1 MAVKPM
7 SMPVEGLVEVPLTPG
22 YPKSRLLEGLTKPDL
37 KSILAAATERR
48 FLANMV
54 VQNQGEPADQ
64 FCLLMEGAARHF
76 FITELGQK
84 VLLLW
89 LAPGDA
95 FGGRALLIKPSSY
108 LCGTETVKDSRA
120 LLWPRNTIR
129 ELAARYPRFWEN
141 ALSIASDYFAWFLS
155 AHLALISHDARER
168 LAQVLLSLAEGIGHD
183 TPDGVELNITNEELA
198 NAANVTLFTASRI
211 LSDWRRKGA
220 LLKSRGKVVLRS
232 PRRLLLHPRPALE
245 I

>member
-1 MAVKPM
+1 
-7 SMPVEGLVEVPLTPG
+7 
-22 YPKSRLLEGLTKPDL
+22 
-37 KSILAAATERR
+37 
-48 FLANMV
+48 
-54 VQNQGEPADQ
+54 
-64 FCLLMEGAARHF
+64 MEGAARHF

-155 AHLALISHDARER
+155 AHLALISHNARER

-183 TPDGVELNITNEELA
+183 APDGVELNITNEELA

-211 LSDWRRKGA
+211 LSEWRRNGA
-220 LLKSRGKVVLRS
+220 LLNLCEDLRVRKALRTHGPRS
-232 PRRLLLHPRPALE
+232 PAAQRWVIQIKIEVRPNHKVTRRREKRHNLIFEAE
-245 I
+245 ASAT